1 MKNTSSGFRLDINGL
16 RAIAV
21 IAVVLFHFNSSWLPG
36 GFAGVDVFFVISGF
50 LMTKIIYTG
59 MINGNFD
66 FWKFYSARAKRITPA
81 LAVAC
86 TFVLI
91 FGWFYISR
99 QDFVTLSKHVGSS
112 LFFFS
117 NFMYWAEAGYFDIAS
132 KSKFLLHTWSLSVEW
147 QFYLIYPFIIMTA
160 IAVAGKRFARYIIL
174 CLALLSLAFCVFS
187 SFRWPDASYFLLP
200 SRSWEM
206 LSGGVVFLFPV
217 SAPVFVRKLM
227 HYSGLALI
235 FAAYVF
241 FSESDVWPG
250 YLSAIPVLGAM
261 LLISAAVND
270 DSILSN
276 RVTQSIG
283 SWSYSIY
290 LWHWVILSIIYFFNP
305 FYDLHIGLIGIVAS
319 FAAGYLSYNFVES
332 RKSLSLSFKVYVPLT
347 LATLI
352 IFANIDFVQKIRDL
366 TAQYD
371 TKDWVRVYKDFKD
384 SDMGGDYWVPCAA
397 GWQMVKNHR
406 LSVDEKCIKNKGSGG
421 VFVLGDSHAAA
432 ISVGIR
438 GILKNGVPYN
448 QLATPGC
455 MVDWSGKPSKINNKS
470 FAEGCDYQN
479 KISMNI
485 ISEIKPSVVFI
496 IKAERHELA
505 GFDLTAKKMK
515 QLGVKKIIV
524 LGPVPQW
531 MPSLPI
537 ALSKPKKVMG
547 NYLISNSLRSDIFK
561 TNDAI
566 REQYKNSND
575 VIFGDILSTLCHKVG
590 TETACRYRAD
600 NHNLMTFDYGHPTDF
615 GANVIAQEVI
625 KPIMPKEL
633 IN

>member
-1 MKNTSSGFRLDINGL
+1 MKNTNSGFRLDINGL

-59 MINGNFD
+59 IINGNFD
-66 FWKFYSARAKRITPA
+66 LWKFYSARTKRITPA

-86 TFVLI
+86 AFVLM

-99 QDFVTLSKHVGSS
+99 QDFVTLAKHVGSS

-117 NFMYWAEAGYFDIAS
+117 NFVYWAEAGYFDIAS

-160 IAVAGKRFARYIIL
+160 IAVAGQRFARYLIL
-174 CLALLSLAFCVFS
+174 CLTLISLTFCIYS

-206 LSGGVVFLFPV
+206 LAGGVVFLFPV
-217 SAPVFVRKLM
+217 SAPVFVRRLM
-227 HYSGLALI
+227 HYCGLALI
-235 FAAYVF
+235 LASYVL
-241 FSESDVWPG
+241 FSESDMWPG
-250 YLSAIPVLGAM
+250 YLSVIPVLGAI
-261 LLISAAVND
+261 LLISSAVND
-270 DSILSN
+270 HIILSN

-290 LWHWVILSIIYFFNP
+290 LWHWVILSVIYFFNP
-305 FYDLHIGLIGIVAS
+305 FYDLYVGLFGISAS
-319 FAAGYLSYNFVES
+319 FAAGYVSYKFVES
-332 RKSLSLSFKVYVPLT
+332 GKYQSLSIKVYAPLT
-347 LATLI
+347 LATII
-352 IFANIDFVQKIRDL
+352 IFVNTNFVQKARDL

-371 TKDWVRVYKDFKD
+371 TKDWVSVYKDFKD

-406 LSVDEKCIKNKGSGG
+406 LSVDDKCIKNNGSGG

-438 GILKNGVPYN
+438 DILKGGVPYN

-455 MVDWSGKPSKINNKS
+455 MVNWDNKPAMGADANFSK
-470 FAEGCDYQN
+470 GCDYQN
-479 KISMNI
+479 KISERA
-485 ISEIKPSVVFI
+485 ISEIKPAVVFI
-496 IKAERHELA
+496 IKARGHDIAHFDRLA
-505 GFDLTAKKMK
+505 EKMK
-515 QLGVKKIIV
+515 AAGVKEVIIM
-524 LGPVPQW
+524 GPVPQW
-531 MPSLPI
+531 APTLPVV
-537 ALSKPKKVMG
+537 LTKQKKVMG
-547 NYLISNSLRSDIFK
+547 DYLITNSLRTDIFK
-561 TNDAI
+561 TNAI
-566 REQYKNSND
+566 ISKKYAESNA
-575 VIFGDILSTLCHKVG
+575 ITFGDIIGAFCHKVG
-590 TETACRYRAD
+590 EDTACRYRVD
-600 NHNLMTFDYGHPTDF
+600 NKNLMTFDYGHPTDA
-615 GANVIAQEVI
+615 GAYLIANKVI
-625 KPIMPKEL
+625 KPLLPKKF
-633 IN
+633 IK

>member
-1 MKNTSSGFRLDINGL
+1 MKNTNKGFRLDINGL

-66 FWKFYSARAKRITPA
+66 LWKFYSARAKRITPA

-86 TFVLI
+86 AFVLM

-99 QDFVTLSKHVGSS
+99 QDFVTLAKHVGSS

-117 NFMYWAEAGYFDIAS
+117 NFVYWAEAGYFDIAS

-160 IAVAGKRFARYIIL
+160 IAVAGQRFARYLIL
-174 CLALLSLAFCVFS
+174 CLTLISLTFCIYS

-206 LSGGVVFLFPV
+206 LAGGVVFLFPV
-217 SAPVFVRKLM
+217 SAPDFVRRLM
-227 HYSGLALI
+227 HYCGLALI
-235 FAAYVF
+235 FVSYVL
-241 FSESDVWPG
+241 FSESDMWPG
-250 YLSAIPVLGAM
+250 YLSVIPVLGAM
-261 LLISAAVND
+261 LLISAAVNSD
-270 DSILSN
+270 IILSN

-290 LWHWVILSIIYFFNP
+290 LWHWIILSVIYFFNP
-305 FYDLHIGLIGIVAS
+305 FYDLYVGLVGIAAS
-319 FAAGYLSYNFVES
+319 FAAGYISYKFVES
-332 RKSLSLSFKVYVPLT
+332 GKSLSLSFKVYAPLT
-347 LATLI
+347 LATII
-352 IFANIDFVQKIRDL
+352 IFANTNFVQKARDL

-371 TKDWVRVYKDFKD
+371 TKDWVSVYKDFKD
-384 SDMGGDYWVPCAA
+384 SDMGGDYWIPCAA

-438 GILKNGVPYN
+438 GILKDGVPYN

-455 MVDWSGKPSKINNKS
+455 MVNWDGIPVKMGDAR
-470 FAEGCDYQN
+470 FAKGCDFQN
-479 KISMNI
+479 QLSKKAIT
-485 ISEIKPSVVFI
+485 EIKPAVVFL
-496 IKAERHELA
+496 IKARDNEVAGYDKLA
-505 GFDLTAKKMK
+505 QQMLDV
-515 QLGVKKIIV
+515 GVKHVIV
-524 LGPVPQW
+524 MGPVPQW
-531 MPSLPI
+531 EPSLPV
-537 ALSKPKKVMG
+537 ALTKNKKIMG
-547 NYLISNSLRSDIFK
+547 DYLISNSLRKDVLN
-561 TNDAI
+561 TNILLRKQLKDN
-566 REQYKNSND
+566 NS
-575 VIFGDILSTLCHKVG
+575 VIFGDVIGKLCHNIG
-590 TETACRYRAD
+590 NDIACRYKVD
-600 NHNLMTFDYGHPTDF
+600 ENNLITFDYGHPTDA
-615 GANVIAQEVI
+615 GADYIANSLI
-625 KPIMPKEL
+625 KNLLPSDLVK
-633 IN
+633 